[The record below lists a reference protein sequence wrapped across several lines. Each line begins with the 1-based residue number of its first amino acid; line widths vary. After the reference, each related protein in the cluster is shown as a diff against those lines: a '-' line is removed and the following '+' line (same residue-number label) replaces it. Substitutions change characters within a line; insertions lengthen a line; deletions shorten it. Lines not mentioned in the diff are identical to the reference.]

1 MQTAQR
7 LLQTILSPSPQ
18 QNCLCI
24 RNPFSSLEGGE
35 LTSVEN
41 NLITYTLR
49 VLRHS
54 SRSLTRLFQDYGLT
68 SF

>member
-7 LLQTILSPSPQ
+7 LLQTILSLSSQ

-35 LTSVEN
+35 LTRVDK

-49 VLRHS
+49 VLRHN
-54 SRSLTRLFQDYGLT
+54 SRSLTRLFQDYGST